1 MYVPPRDLYLTSGLS
16 LTLQSFHQ
24 ADYEKA
30 LEKAQATPELL
41 KRSLFPE
48 PGQDRYANCLVAQET
63 KDAGAVV
70 GMALASLLA
79 LLLSSAENLD

>member
-1 MYVPPRDLYLTSGLS
+1 MTH
-16 LTLQSFHQ
+16 QIFHQ

-41 KRSLFPE
+41 KKSLFPE

-63 KDAGAVV
+63 KVGGAVV
-70 GMALASLLA
+70 GMALVSLLA
-79 LLLSSAENLD
+79 LLLSSANDID